1 MFFMKDVNFF
11 VNFFINLVIY
21 ASILNYHKLR
31 INLIGEMGILWI
43 IATLRKTK
51 SSNGVNC

>member
-1 MFFMKDVNFF
+1 MFFIENVNFSVNFF
-11 VNFFINLVIY
+11 VNLIIY

-43 IATLRKTK
+43 IATLRKMK
-51 SSNGVNC
+51 SSNGVNY